1 MKNKKVLRHEA
12 RASFYIHL
20 IIFAIVNSLL
30 VGINLRFTPD
40 VLWVLFIL
48 LGWGSG
54 LFIHG
59 LTAFWGLESD
69 AEPNVNSH
77 NIKGRAVPV

>member
-1 MKNKKVLRHEA
+1 MKSKKVLRDEA
-12 RASFYIHL
+12 RMSFYIHL
-20 IIFAIVNSLL
+20 VIFAVVNSLL
-30 VGINLRFTPD
+30 AGINLRFSPN

-59 LTAFWGLESD
+59 LAAFWGLEQDSQL
-69 AEPNVNSH
+69 VRSH
-77 NIKGRAVPV
+77 SNKDHRVVRV